1 MKRLLILLALLPLL
15 AIGGGQNVMT
25 GNHRAVFSSVYVAPT
40 YATETNA
47 TSGSASST
55 SITTSASTIG
65 PSDIVYVFCRQS
77 SSNTDLSINSTP
89 ANIETSSLGN
99 HLNSPSTADT
109 LMVAFY
115 HPAAGSTTFT
125 CSSTYSNPYL
135 TLLVL
140 QFQGGSISTTD
151 YNNSSLPTYLYGSG
165 TSTQPI
171 SSSFSTTAKGLIV
184 FCEDQDGGA
193 TVTVGSIGA
202 LTTTLV
208 NPINGPACEYAI
220 PTAAQT
226 GITASINIST
236 SLDWAY
242 GLMPWK

>member
-1 MKRLLILLALLPLL
+1 LL

-47 TSGSASST
+47 MSGSASST

-65 PSDIVYVFCRQS
+65 PSDIVYVFCRQNS
-77 SSNTDLSINSTP
+77 SHTDLSINSTP